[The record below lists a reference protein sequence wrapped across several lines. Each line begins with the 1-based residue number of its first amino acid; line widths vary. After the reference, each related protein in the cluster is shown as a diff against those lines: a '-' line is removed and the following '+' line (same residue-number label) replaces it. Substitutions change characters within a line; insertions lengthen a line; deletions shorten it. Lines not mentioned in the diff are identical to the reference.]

1 MSIHLSPVGI
11 VKTNASED
19 EIKQRPNGSES
30 ESRIEIFPAYQDA
43 LYGLEGFSHILVLS
57 YLDKLRP
64 DQIGALKIK
73 PRRLLRKGF
82 TLDELPSVGVFAI
95 DSPTRPN
102 PISMSLVKLLRV
114 EGRELLVS
122 GLKMF
127 DGTPVLDIKPYT
139 GEYRVDDYS
148 LSKWYLELCGKVGEH
163 L

>member
-1 MSIHLSPVGI
+1 VGI
-11 VKTNASED
+11 VKTKASQD
-19 EIKQRPNGSES
+19 QIKGRPHGSEW
-30 ESRIEIFPAYQDA
+30 ESRIEIFPVYQDA
-43 LYGLEGFSHILVLS
+43 LDGLQGFSHILILS

-73 PRRLLRKGF
+73 PRRLLKKGF
-82 TLDELPSVGVFAI
+82 TMDELPLVGVFAI

-114 EGRELLVS
+114 EGRELFVS
-122 GLKMF
+122 GLNMF

-148 LSKWYLELCGKVGEH
+148 LPEWYLELCSKAGEH
-163 L
+163 V

>member
-1 MSIHLSPVGI
+1 VSIPLSPVGI
-11 VKTNASED
+11 VRTNASED
-19 EIKQRPNGSES
+19 QIKKRPHDFES
-30 ESRIEIFPAYQDA
+30 ESRIEIFPEYQDA
-43 LYGLEGFSHILVLS
+43 LDGLQGFSHILILS

-64 DQIGALKIK
+64 DQIGVLKIK
-73 PRRLLRKGF
+73 PRRLLMKGL
-82 TLDELPSVGVFAI
+82 TLDELPLVGVFAI

-114 EGRELLVS
+114 DGRELSVS
-122 GLKMF
+122 GLNMF

-148 LSKWYLELCGKVGEH
+148 LPEWYSELCSKAREH